1 MHATNLKESNCLMRK
16 IPPPHSSSAREAVS
30 TGWLVRDNT
39 VLASISCAQSRRAR
53 RVGLRGTDRVSTPLL
68 LQPCRWVHSFGMKVP
83 LSVLY
88 INHDGEVVKI
98 QELKRNRLPLPVVKA
113 CCVLEA
119 DTDAPRRWN
128 LQVGDTIEIR
138 FAQDSRVAS

>member
-1 MHATNLKESNCLMRK
+1 MKKNPSL
-16 IPPPHSSSAREAVS
+16 HSSSTREAVS
-30 TGWLVRDNT
+30 NGWLVRDNT

-53 RVGLRGTDRVSTPLL
+53 RVGLRGTDNVSTPLL
-68 LQPCRWVHSFGMKVP
+68 LQPCRWVHSFGMRVP

-88 INHDGEVVKI
+88 INQGGQVVKI

-128 LQVGDTIEIR
+128 LQIGDIVEIR
-138 FAQDSRVAS
+138 YAQDSRVAQ

>member
-1 MHATNLKESNCLMRK
+1 MKKNLLL
-16 IPPPHSSSAREAVS
+16 HSSSTREAIS
-30 TGWLVRDNT
+30 NGWLVRDNT
-39 VLASISCAQSRRAR
+39 VLASISCAESRRAR
-53 RVGLRGTDRVSTPLL
+53 RVGLRGTDNVSTPLL

-88 INHDGEVVKI
+88 INHSGEVVKI

-128 LQVGDTIEIR
+128 LQIGDIVEIR

>member
-1 MHATNLKESNCLMRK
+1 MKKNSSF
-16 IPPPHSSSAREAVS
+16 HSSSTREAVS
-30 TGWLVRDNT
+30 NGWLVRDNM
-39 VLASISCAQSRRAR
+39 VLASISCAVSRRAR
-53 RVGLRGTDRVSTPLL
+53 RVGLRGTDNVSTPLL

-88 INHDGEVVKI
+88 INNSGEIVKI
-98 QELKRNRLPLPVVKA
+98 QELKRNRLPLPVVTA

-128 LQVGDTIEIR
+128 LQIGDIVEIR

>member
-1 MHATNLKESNCLMRK
+1 M
-16 IPPPHSSSAREAVS
+16 
-30 TGWLVRDNT
+30 RDNT

-53 RVGLRGTDRVSTPLL
+53 RVGLRGTDNVSTPLL

-88 INHDGEVVKI
+88 INQGGQVVKI

-128 LQVGDTIEIR
+128 LQIGDIVEFR
-138 FAQDSRVAS
+138 YAQDSRVAQ

>member
-1 MHATNLKESNCLMRK
+1 MQMGAQFWHE
-16 IPPPHSSSAREAVS
+16 SSS
-30 TGWLVRDNT
+30 
-39 VLASISCAQSRRAR
+39 
-53 RVGLRGTDRVSTPLL
+53 VGALH
-68 LQPCRWVHSFGMKVP
+68 QPRC
-83 LSVLY
+83 
-88 INHDGEVVKI
+88 EVVKI

-138 FAQDSRVAS
+138 FAQDSPTAS

>member
-1 MHATNLKESNCLMRK
+1 MKKNPSL
-16 IPPPHSSSAREAVS
+16 HSSSTREAVS
-30 TGWLVRDNT
+30 NGWLVRDNT

-53 RVGLRGTDRVSTPLL
+53 RVGLRGTDNVSTPLL

-88 INHDGEVVKI
+88 INQGGQVVKI

-128 LQVGDTIEIR
+128 LQIGDIVEIR
-138 FAQDSRVAS
+138 YAQDSRVTS

>member
-1 MHATNLKESNCLMRK
+1 MKKNPSL
-16 IPPPHSSSAREAVS
+16 HSSSTREAVS
-30 TGWLVRDNT
+30 NGWLVRDNT

-53 RVGLRGTDRVSTPLL
+53 RVGLRGTDNVSTPLL

-88 INHDGEVVKI
+88 INQGGQVVKI

-128 LQVGDTIEIR
+128 LQIGDIVEFR
-138 FAQDSRVAS
+138 YAQDSRVAQ

>member
-1 MHATNLKESNCLMRK
+1 MKK
-16 IPPPHSSSAREAVS
+16 IPSLHSSSSQEAVS
-30 TGWLVRDNT
+30 NGWLVRDNT
-39 VLASISCAQSRRAR
+39 VLASISCAQSRKAR
-53 RVGLRGTDRVSTPLL
+53 RIGLRGTEHVSTPLFL
-68 LQPCRWVHSFGMKVP
+68 RPCRWVHSFGMKVP

-88 INHDGEVVKI
+88 INHSGQVVKI

-128 LQVGDTIEIR
+128 LQIGDIVEIR
-138 FAQDSRVAS
+138 YAQDSRVTS

>member
-1 MHATNLKESNCLMRK
+1 MKKNPSL
-16 IPPPHSSSAREAVS
+16 HSSSTREAVS
-30 TGWLVRDNT
+30 NGWLMRDDK
-39 VLASISCAQSRRAR
+39 VLASISSAASRRAR
-53 RVGLRGTDRVSTPLL
+53 RVGLRGTDNVSTPLL

-88 INHDGEVVKI
+88 INHSGEVVKI

-128 LQVGDTIEIR
+128 LQVGDIVEIR

>member
-1 MHATNLKESNCLMRK
+1 MKKNPSL
-16 IPPPHSSSAREAVS
+16 HSSSTREAVS
-30 TGWLVRDNT
+30 NGWLVRDNT

-53 RVGLRGTDRVSTPLL
+53 RVGLRGTDNVSTPLL

-88 INHDGEVVKI
+88 INQGGQVVKI

-128 LQVGDTIEIR
+128 LQIGDIVEFR
-138 FAQDSRVAS
+138 YAQDLRVAQ

>member
-1 MHATNLKESNCLMRK
+1 MKKNPSL
-16 IPPPHSSSAREAVS
+16 HSSSTREAVS
-30 TGWLVRDNT
+30 NGWLVRDNT

-53 RVGLRGTDRVSTPLL
+53 RVGLRGTDNVSTPLL

-88 INHDGEVVKI
+88 INQGGQVVKI

-119 DTDAPRRWN
+119 DTDAPRRGN
-128 LQVGDTIEIR
+128 LPIGDLVEIR
-138 FAQDSRVAS
+138 YAQDSRVTS

>member
-1 MHATNLKESNCLMRK
+1 MR
-16 IPPPHSSSAREAVS
+16 
-30 TGWLVRDNT
+30 
-39 VLASISCAQSRRAR
+39 
-53 RVGLRGTDRVSTPLL
+53 
-68 LQPCRWVHSFGMKVP
+68 VP

-98 QELKRNRLPLPVVKA
+98 QELKRNRLPLPVVQA

>member
-1 MHATNLKESNCLMRK
+1 MR
-16 IPPPHSSSAREAVS
+16 
-30 TGWLVRDNT
+30 
-39 VLASISCAQSRRAR
+39 
-53 RVGLRGTDRVSTPLL
+53 
-68 LQPCRWVHSFGMKVP
+68 VP

-138 FAQDSRVAS
+138 FAQDSPTAS

>member
-1 MHATNLKESNCLMRK
+1 
-16 IPPPHSSSAREAVS
+16 
-30 TGWLVRDNT
+30 

-68 LQPCRWVHSFGMKVP
+68 LQPCRWVHSFGMRVP
-83 LSVLY
+83 LAVLY
-88 INHDGEVVKI
+88 INHGGEVVKI

-119 DTDAPRRWN
+119 DADAPRRWN
-128 LQVGDTIEIR
+128 LHVGDTVEIR
-138 FAQDSRVAS
+138 FAQDSRVTS

>member
-1 MHATNLKESNCLMRK
+1 MKKNPSL
-16 IPPPHSSSAREAVS
+16 HSSSTREAVS
-30 TGWLVRDNT
+30 HGWLVRDNT

-53 RVGLRGTDRVSTPLL
+53 RVGLRGTDNVSTPLL
-68 LQPCRWVHSFGMKVP
+68 LQPCRWVHSFGMKVS

-88 INHDGEVVKI
+88 INQGGQVVKI

-128 LQVGDTIEIR
+128 LQIGDIVEIR
-138 FAQDSRVAS
+138 YAQDSRVAQ

>member
-1 MHATNLKESNCLMRK
+1 MKKNPSL
-16 IPPPHSSSAREAVS
+16 HSSSTREAVS
-30 TGWLVRDNT
+30 NGWLVRDNT

-53 RVGLRGTDRVSTPLL
+53 RVGLRGTDNVSTPLL

-88 INHDGEVVKI
+88 INQGGQVVKI

-113 CCVLEA
+113 CCVLES

-128 LQVGDTIEIR
+128 LQIGDIVEIR
-138 FAQDSRVAS
+138 YAQDSRVAQ

>member
-16 IPPPHSSSAREAVS
+16 IPSHHSSSTREAIS

-53 RVGLRGTDRVSTPLL
+53 RIGLRGTDRVSTPLL
-68 LQPCRWVHSFGMKVP
+68 LQPCKWVHSFGMRVP

>member
-1 MHATNLKESNCLMRK
+1 MKK
-16 IPPPHSSSAREAVS
+16 IPSHHSSSTREAAS

-53 RVGLRGTDRVSTPLL
+53 RVGLRGTDRVNTPLL
-68 LQPCRWVHSFGMKVP
+68 LQPCKWVHSFGMRVP

-119 DTDAPRRWN
+119 DADAPRRWN
-128 LQVGDTIEIR
+128 LHVGDTVEIR
-138 FAQDSRVAS
+138 FAQDSRVTS